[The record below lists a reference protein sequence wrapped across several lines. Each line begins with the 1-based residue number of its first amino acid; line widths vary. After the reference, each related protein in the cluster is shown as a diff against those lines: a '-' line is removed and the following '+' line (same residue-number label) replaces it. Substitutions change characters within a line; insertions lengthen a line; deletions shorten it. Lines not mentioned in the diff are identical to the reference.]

1 MSVKATNGGLI
12 NMNEIK
18 QRIYTL
24 LKERKSDI
32 DISKDTS
39 DNLIESGVID
49 SMDIVELLTSI
60 EDAFGIEVDGDDI
73 IPENFESIDSIEK
86 LVIKYKK

>member
-1 MSVKATNGGLI
+1 
-12 NMNEIK
+12 MNEIK